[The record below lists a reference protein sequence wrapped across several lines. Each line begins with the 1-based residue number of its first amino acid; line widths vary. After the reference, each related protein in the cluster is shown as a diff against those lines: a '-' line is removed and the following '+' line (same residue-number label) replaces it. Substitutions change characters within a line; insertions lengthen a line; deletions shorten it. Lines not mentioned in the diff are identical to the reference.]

1 MNIPEQIEQIS
12 ISRAANAAH
21 YEYLAIVLRRVDAMR
36 LENELWTRAVDEFRR
51 AFAEEDKAFKQYN
64 ASLHTSSIQQ
74 ADEERDRLYASLRD
88 AVKTFAKF
96 PIAETADAATPL
108 LRVIKNYKIRTT
120 ENYMKETGNIENLL
134 QDLNSYQTELR
145 KLQLDKVVSQLKDAN
160 ERVRSLLSER
170 NDERSTRVLGA
181 LKAAREL
188 SDAAYAVL
196 VFYTN
201 AFAAMNPDRREAV
214 DLVRLM
220 SEDLKYFRTH
230 AMSNPNRK
238 QQEKDTDA
246 PTTEDTVEN
255 EQ

>member
-1 MNIPEQIEQIS
+1 MFGS
-12 ISRAANAAH
+12 LSG
-21 YEYLAIVLRRVDAMR
+21 Y
-36 LENELWTRAVDEFRR
+36 
-51 AFAEEDKAFKQYN
+51 KQYN

-96 PIAETADAATPL
+96 PIAETADAAAPL